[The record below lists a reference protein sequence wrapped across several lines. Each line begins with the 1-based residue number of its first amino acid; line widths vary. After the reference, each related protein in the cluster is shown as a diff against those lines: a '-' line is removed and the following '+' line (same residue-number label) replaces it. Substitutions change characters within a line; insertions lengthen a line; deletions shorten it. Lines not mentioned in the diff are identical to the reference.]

1 MRLGKSPNFR
11 NPSGRFRHLAQAT
24 GGARSYGAKHVMGA
38 LVGHPRISSEVHW
51 AEWNTT
57 VPPYSVGVE
66 EEVMLLDPRRE
77 WALAQRIDDVLE
89 LLPPAL
95 VGYVSA
101 ETHQAAIELR
111 TDPHEDVSTVI
122 EQLRRLRVQ
131 LAELLG
137 QMGLAAAAA
146 GAHPLSLWSETRVTS
161 ASRYQLIRQTMRDL
175 ATREPTFALHVHI
188 AVPDSERAIDLY
200 NRLRAHLPLLLAL
213 SGNSPFWRGRDSGF
227 ASIRTVLFQAFP
239 RTGIPRR
246 YSSYSD
252 WVETVDLQLRAGAIP
267 EPTFLWWDVRPQP
280 RLGTVEV
287 RVMDAQSRIR
297 ETASLVALT
306 QSIARLELE
315 EGYASGA
322 IISSDEVLAENH
334 FLAARDGV
342 DARLIDPT
350 TESLRPLNEQV
361 IELLEALH
369 HHAAELGCLEHLER
383 VATLAAAPGAARLR
397 AHPPG
402 EAGLAG
408 LVPMLAGMF
417 TE

>member
-1 MRLGKSPNFR
+1 MV
-11 NPSGRFRHLAQAT
+11 A
-24 GGARSYGAKHVMGA
+24 
-38 LVGHPRISSEVHW
+38 
-51 AEWNTT
+51 
-57 VPPYSVGVE
+57 
-66 EEVMLLDPRRE
+66 
-77 WALAQRIDDVLE
+77 
-89 LLPPAL
+89 
-95 VGYVSA
+95 
-101 ETHQAAIELR
+101 
-111 TDPHEDVSTVI
+111 
-122 EQLRRLRVQ
+122 QLRRLRVQ
-131 LAELLG
+131 LAALLG

-146 GAHPLSLWSETRVTS
+146 GTHPLALWSETKVTS
-161 ASRYQLIRQTMRDL
+161 AGRYQLIRQTMRDL

-188 AVPDSERAIDLY
+188 AVPDPERAIDLY

-246 YSSYSD
+246 YGSYSE

-287 RVMDAQSRIR
+287 RVMDAQTRIR
-297 ETASLVALT
+297 DTASLVALT

-315 EGYASGA
+315 EGYASEA

-350 TESLRPLNEQV
+350 TESLRPLHEHL
-361 IELLEALH
+361 IKLLQALH
-369 HHAAELGCLEHLER
+369 HHAGELGCLEHLER
-383 VATLAAAPGAARLR
+383 VEALAAAPGAARLR
-397 AHPPG
+397 AHPMG
-402 EAGLAG
+402 EAGLPGLVAG
-408 LVPMLAGMF
+408 LASVFA
-417 TE
+417 E

>member
-1 MRLGKSPNFR
+1 MA
-11 NPSGRFRHLAQAT
+11 HAQR
-24 GGARSYGAKHVMGA
+24 GARSYGAEHIMGA
-38 LVGHPRISSEVHW
+38 LVDYSRVSSEAHW
-51 AEWNTT
+51 AEWNTA
-57 VPPYSVGVE
+57 VLPYSVGVE

-77 WALAQRIDDVLE
+77 WALAQRIEDVLE

-95 VGYVSA
+95 VGYISA
-101 ETHQAAIELR
+101 ETHRAAIELR
-111 TDPHEDVSTVI
+111 TDPHESVGTAI
-122 EQLRRLRVQ
+122 EQLRRLRLQ
-131 LAELLG
+131 LAAALG
-137 QMGLAAAAA
+137 HMGLATAAA
-146 GAHPLSLWSETRVTS
+146 GTHPLAVWSETKVTS
-161 ASRYQLIRQTMRDL
+161 ASRYQLIRHTMRDL
-175 ATREPTFALHVHI
+175 AMREPTFALHVHI
-188 AVPDSERAIDLY
+188 AVPDPERAIELC

-246 YSSYSD
+246 YGSYSD

-287 RVMDAQSRIR
+287 RVMDAQSRID

-315 EGYASGA
+315 EGYASEA

-342 DARLIDPT
+342 DSRLIDPT
-350 TESLRPLNEQV
+350 TESLRPLTEQL
-361 IELLEALH
+361 IELLETLQ
-369 HHAAELGCLEHLER
+369 HHAAELGCLEHLEA
-383 VATLAAAPGAARLR
+383 VAALAAAPGAARLR
-397 AHPPG
+397 THPTG
-402 EAGLAG
+402 GAGLAG
-408 LVPMLAGMF
+408 LVAMLAGVF
-417 TE
+417 AE

>member
-1 MRLGKSPNFR
+1 M
-11 NPSGRFRHLAQAT
+11 AQAPR
-24 GGARSYGAKHVMGA
+24 GARSYRAKHVMGA
-38 LVGHPRISSEVHW
+38 FVSQSRVSSEAQW
-51 AEWNTT
+51 AEWNTA
-57 VPPYSVGVE
+57 VHPYSVGVE

-77 WALAQRIDDVLE
+77 WALAQRIEDVLE
-89 LLPPAL
+89 VLPPAL

-111 TDPHEDVSTVI
+111 TDPHESVGAAT
-122 EQLRRLRVQ
+122 EQLRQLRVE
-131 LAELLG
+131 LAALLG
-137 QMGLAAAAA
+137 QMGLATAAA
-146 GAHPLSLWSETRVTS
+146 GTHPLALWSETKVTS

-188 AVPDSERAIDLY
+188 AVPDPERAIDLY

-246 YSSYSD
+246 YGSYSD

-297 ETASLVALT
+297 DTASLVALT

-315 EGYASGA
+315 EGYASEA

-350 TESLRPLNEQV
+350 TESLRPLNEQL

-369 HHAAELGCLEHLER
+369 HHGAELGCLEHLER
-383 VATLAAAPGAARLR
+383 VAALAAAPGAARLR
-397 AHPPG
+397 AHPTG
-402 EAGLAG
+402 HGLAG
-408 LVPMLAGMF
+408 LVAMLAGVF
-417 TE
+417 AE